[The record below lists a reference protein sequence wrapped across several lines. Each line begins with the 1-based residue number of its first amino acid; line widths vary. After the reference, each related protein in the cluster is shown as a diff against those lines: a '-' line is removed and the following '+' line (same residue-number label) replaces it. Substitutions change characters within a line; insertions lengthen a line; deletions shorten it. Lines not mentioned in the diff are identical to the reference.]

1 METKEL
7 IKKYWFVAVLALVL
21 LVFIGMYSYET
32 YQNREIKVSNK
43 VVDGKYV
50 AYSIDG
56 YDYYA
61 DDLYDTLYETSGES
75 QALSYF
81 QRKVL
86 EQAYETTDDMKSYAS
101 VQATNIISSY
111 SESYLDS
118 YLKSRGYENGY
129 DDLTQFYIDAQK
141 HDLLMQEYLVA
152 HQDEIAETL
161 GTNPRVIYH
170 ILVKC
175 DVTEITDEDG
185 NVTGYEANPT
195 DEQKEK
201 LANIQE
207 ALAAEDAMFEY
218 VAYQYSDDS
227 SSSKGGYIGLANE
240 ETAYTKFVPEFAS
253 VAMTLAEDEVSEP
266 VVSQYGYHIIWNA
279 GSSFEKILADSY
291 YLSELE
297 TANPVLGVKAIMA
310 KAEKINFVIKDE
322 DLLAQINSELE
333 SEAE

>member
-56 YDYYA
+56 NDYYA

-129 DDLTQFYIDAQK
+129 GTK
-141 HDLLMQEYLVA
+141 K
-152 HQDEIAETL
+152 TL
-161 GTNPRVIYH
+161 
-170 ILVKC
+170 
-175 DVTEITDEDG
+175 
-185 NVTGYEANPT
+185 
-195 DEQKEK
+195 
-201 LANIQE
+201 
-207 ALAAEDAMFEY
+207 
-218 VAYQYSDDS
+218 
-227 SSSKGGYIGLANE
+227 
-240 ETAYTKFVPEFAS
+240 
-253 VAMTLAEDEVSEP
+253 
-266 VVSQYGYHIIWNA
+266 
-279 GSSFEKILADSY
+279 
-291 YLSELE
+291 
-297 TANPVLGVKAIMA
+297 
-310 KAEKINFVIKDE
+310 
-322 DLLAQINSELE
+322 
-333 SEAE
+333 